1 MADSPKPNNSVHK
14 QHRLLTPDSDN
25 VLAAEPK
32 LQRRLVQHAEH
43 IFNLA
48 VDRRVRSQRR
58 PTAGVLR
65 GHVFPGATRL
75 ADPSATP
82 DADQWVVRETR
93 LDVVHIW
100 VDQVGQ
106 PLELSVEC
114 IRQE

>member
-1 MADSPKPNNSVHK
+1 M
-14 QHRLLTPDSDN
+14 
-25 VLAAEPK
+25 
-32 LQRRLVQHAEH
+32 
-43 IFNLA
+43 
-48 VDRRVRSQRR
+48 
-58 PTAGVLR
+58 LR